1 MVLEEDGGKL
11 MSLLKVVLVAVDQ
24 DQEQVL
30 KEQLVKDQLEDLVK
44 GLKVVLT

>member
-1 MVLEEDGGKL
+1 
-11 MSLLKVVLVAVDQ
+11 MSMLKVVLVAVDQ